1 MPDLNNTDKKDVTND
16 VTPTLS
22 TSGHN
27 INPNIDDNA
36 AEANAAEAAAEAK
49 AAEAKAAE
57 AKAAEAK
64 AAEAKAAEA
73 KTAAADKDDAA
84 AEADKDAAD
93 KTEAGDNPLL
103 GGKRSRRRRGGKKGG
118 KKGGKS
124 RRGGTAWTDLVK
136 RVFNQNK
143 HKSGY
148 KFKNA
153 LMDAKK
159 IYNGA
164 VVEPSGVGP
173 RVAKRVATRVAKTV
187 GKFADKAIGRKT
199 RRH

>member
-1 MPDLNNTDKKDVTND
+1 MSDVNNTDKKDVTND

-64 AAEAKAAEA
+64 AAEAK
-73 KTAAADKDDAA
+73 TAAADKDDAA
-84 AEADKDAAD
+84 AEADKDD
-93 KTEAGDNPLL
+93 GNQL

-187 GKFADKAIGRKT
+187 GKFADKAIGRRT